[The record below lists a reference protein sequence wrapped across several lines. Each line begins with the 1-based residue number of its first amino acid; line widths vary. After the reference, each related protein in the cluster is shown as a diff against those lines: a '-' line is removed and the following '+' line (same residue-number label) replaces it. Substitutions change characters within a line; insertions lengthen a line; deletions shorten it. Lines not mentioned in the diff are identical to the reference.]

1 MRALVSGE
9 SGVAVGADPSTLI
22 RVMLDR
28 WDDAFHAE
36 LGYRSKNLIFEV
48 RDIRNDW
55 AHNSRLFDDDDTDR
69 ALDSIERLLGVI
81 SATAEAGRLKQIKE
95 DRRRAR
101 YINTTR
107 DKPAVESQI
116 PGGIPRNGRPTK
128 WESFAGYLRETG
140 QRRETTIRN
149 RVSNCKR
156 VEQFEGDL
164 EDHFDKDECQNVLAR
179 LAYTSSDQD
188 LDLKPKHDI
197 PIHGDIRT
205 GSATLKHAVAL
216 YVRFRQ
222 HRGY

>member
-1 MRALVSGE
+1 MVSQFPDNRYLIDYALNELARALQPFVSAK

-81 SATAEAGRLKQIKE
+81 SATVEAGRLKQIKE

-101 YINTTR
+101 YNNTAR

-116 PGGIPRNGRPTK
+116 PGGIPRNERPTK
-128 WESFAGYLRETG
+128 WDSFAGYLRETG
-140 QRRETTIRN
+140 QR
-149 RVSNCKR
+149 K
-156 VEQFEGDL
+156 
-164 EDHFDKDECQNVLAR
+164 
-179 LAYTSSDQD
+179 
-188 LDLKPKHDI
+188 
-197 PIHGDIRT
+197 
-205 GSATLKHAVAL
+205 
-216 YVRFRQ
+216 
-222 HRGY
+222 